1 MKTGL
6 VEGEFALQLPGAA
19 AIVSVNETLPALGV
33 GEQALAPRLVD
44 YTAVTSPALLAAFA
58 GTGVV
63 SLPTRVHAHW
73 QAAGVNS
80 NVDISLRT
88 TGDSHVDSVY
98 NYAIP
103 RIELQ
108 KLTNDVNADRADQAE
123 VPLALLDPAAA
134 GSNAG
139 HYCNLTPTALEL
151 VSFRAVPV
159 DDAIELRWRSAL
171 RTGTLGFHV
180 LRGATPSVTEAVTI
194 TVDMVM
200 AELGA
205 ADGAQAFTVTDA
217 DAAPNV
223 LHDYRL
229 AQIELSGRRI
239 MHGPVTASSM
249 NARRAI

>member
-6 VEGEFALQLPGAA
+6 VEGEFALQLPGTV

-33 GEQALAPRLVD
+33 GEQAFAPRLVD

-108 KLTNDVNADRADQAE
+108 KLTNDVDADRADQTE
-123 VPLALLDPAAA
+123 VPLALLDPGAA
-134 GSNAG
+134 GNDAS
-139 HYCNLTPTALEL
+139 HYCNLTPTALE
-151 VSFRAVPV
+151 
-159 DDAIELRWRSAL
+159 RSA
-171 RTGTLGFHV
+171 
-180 LRGATPSVTEAVTI
+180 S
-194 TVDMVM
+194 
-200 AELGA
+200 
-205 ADGAQAFTVTDA
+205 
-217 DAAPNV
+217 APCRWMTQSN
-223 LHDYRL
+223 
-229 AQIELSGRRI
+229 SG
-239 MHGPVTASSM
+239 GV
-249 NARRAI
+249 ARCAPARS